1 MTDTKFDAI
10 KTRFDAWDI
19 ASECNDATKQCHIDR
34 ATLIALVESERARA
48 DKAEAARRVKEIES
62 VAVDVAASLAAAISL
77 LERGGKKAAPSDKMF
92 EQMLT
97 DYRNSLERART
108 ALKETDND

>member
-1 MTDTKFDAI
+1 MTDTKFEAI
-10 KTRFDAWDI
+10 KARFDAWDI

-48 DKAEAARRVKEIES
+48 DKAEAE
-62 VAVDVAASLAAAISL
+62 
-77 LERGGKKAAPSDKMF
+77 LERLRKYTQFLIDQADS
-92 EQMLT
+92 LT
-97 DYRNSLERART
+97 SMIGPNEDDDWSISVRADDLRRLERAADLARA